1 MRTDIAR
8 RLLGLPRSSFAT
20 TAGRIAELV
29 EAGEDVV
36 NLCQGNP
43 DLPTPPH
50 IVEALR
56 QEVLDP
62 ATHRYPAFSGMLELK
77 VAIAEWY
84 AAEHQVDLDPETEV
98 AILFGAKAGLV
109 EISQCFLNPG
119 DVCLMPDPAFP
130 DYWAGVLLA
139 GARMHPLPLL
149 RENGFLPDYDALD
162 PTVSDSAKLM
172 FLNYP
177 NNPTSVTAPLEFY
190 ERTVR
195 FAEAHDVIVASD
207 FAYGALPLG
216 GETPV
221 SFLRA
226 PGAKDVGVEFISLSK
241 IFNMA
246 GWRIGAVVGH
256 REVIGAIN
264 LIQEHYYVSLPP
276 FIQRAAVAAL
286 TGPQDCVRELSDVY
300 RRRRDGFVAGLWD
313 AGWHVDVPR
322 SIFAWLPIPGG
333 GSSVDFAGELL
344 QRANVAVAPGRW
356 FGEHGEGYVR
366 VSLLAPEDRL
376 REAVGRL
383 VDFSAGRVW
392 PSASAARTA
401 PPSGP
406 GARTPVHSTST

>member
-1 MRTDIAR
+1 MRTEAAH
-8 RLLGLPRSSFAT
+8 RLLALPRSSFAT
-20 TAGRIAELV
+20 TAGAIAELV
-29 EAGEDVV
+29 EAGEDVI

-62 ATHRYPAFSGMLELK
+62 ATHRYPAFSGMFELK
-77 VAIAEWY
+77 AAIADWY
-84 AAEHQVDLDPETEV
+84 ATHHQVHLDPESEV

-130 DYWAGVLLA
+130 DYWAGVVLA

-162 PTVSDSAKLM
+162 PAVLDAARLM

-177 NNPTSVTAPLEFY
+177 NNPTSVTAPPEFY

-195 FAEAHDVIVASD
+195 FAAAHDIIVASD
-207 FAYGALPLG
+207 FAYGALALG
-216 GETPV
+216 GAAPV

-226 PGAKDVGVEFISLSK
+226 AGAKDVGVEFISLSK
-241 IFNMA
+241 MFNMA
-246 GWRIGAVVGH
+246 GWRVGAVVGN
-256 REVIGAIN
+256 RDVISAIN

-276 FIQRAAVAAL
+276 FIQRAAVTAL
-286 TGPQDCVRELSDVY
+286 TGPQDCVQELSDIY
-300 RRRRDGFVAGLWD
+300 ARRRDAFVAGLRG
-313 AGWHVDVPR
+313 AGWQLDVPR
-322 SIFAWLPIPGG
+322 SIFAWLPVPGG
-333 GSSVDFAGELL
+333 GSSVAFADELL
-344 QRANVAVAPGRW
+344 RKAKVAVAPGRW

-376 REAVGRL
+376 KEAVDRL
-383 VDFSAGRVW
+383 
-392 PSASAARTA
+392 AAM
-401 PPSGP
+401 
-406 GARTPVHSTST
+406 

>member
-1 MRTDIAR
+1 MRTEFAR
-8 RLLGLPRSSFAT
+8 RIRDLPRSSFAT
-20 TAGRIAELV
+20 TVGRIAELV

-56 QEVLDP
+56 REVLDP

-84 AAEHQVDLDPETEV
+84 AAHHQVQLDPETEV

-130 DYWAGVLLA
+130 DYWAGVVLA
-139 GARMHPLPLL
+139 RARMHPLPLL

-162 PTVSDSAKLM
+162 PAVCDMAKLM

-177 NNPTSVTAPLEFY
+177 NNPTSVTAPLEFH

-195 FAEAHDVIVASD
+195 FAAAHDVIVASD
-207 FAYGALPLG
+207 FAYGALSLDG
-216 GETPV
+216 DTPV

-226 PGAKDVGVEFISLSK
+226 AGAKDVGVEFISLSK
-241 IFNMA
+241 MFNMA
-246 GWRIGAVVGH
+246 GWRIGAVVGN
-256 REVIGAIN
+256 RDVISAVN
-264 LIQEHYYVSLPP
+264 LIQEHCYVSLPP
-276 FIQRAAVAAL
+276 FIQRAAVTAL
-286 TGPQDCVRELSDVY
+286 TGPQDCVRELSDIY
-300 RRRRDGFVAGLWD
+300 ARRRDGFVAGLRG

-322 SIFAWLPIPGG
+322 SIFAWLPIPGA
-333 GSSVDFAGELL
+333 GSSVAFADELL
-344 QRANVAVAPGRW
+344 RTAKVAVAPGRW

-376 REAVGRL
+376 EEAIGRL
-383 VDFSAGRVW
+383 ADFRTTREWES
-392 PSASAARTA
+392 PSAVLAA
-401 PPSGP
+401 PSP
-406 GARTPVHSTST
+406 TPKSGNRPHQ

>member
-1 MRTDIAR
+1 MKTEFAR
-8 RLLGLPRSSFAT
+8 RLLDLPRSSFAT
-20 TAGRIAELV
+20 TGGKIAELV

-56 QEVLDP
+56 REVLDP
-62 ATHRYPAFSGMLELK
+62 ATHRYPGFSGMLELK

-84 AAEHQVDLDPETEV
+84 AANHQVDLDPETEV

-130 DYWAGVLLA
+130 DYWAGVVLA
-139 GARMHPLPLL
+139 RARMHPLPLL

-162 PTVSDSAKLM
+162 PAVRDAAKLM

-195 FAEAHDVIVASD
+195 FASEHDVIVASD
-207 FAYGALPLG
+207 FAYGALALG
-216 GETPV
+216 GAVPV
-221 SFLRA
+221 SFLQA
-226 PGAKDVGVEFISLSK
+226 EGAKDVGVEFISLSK
-241 IFNMA
+241 MFNMA
-246 GWRIGAVVGH
+246 GWRIGAVVGN
-256 REVIGAIN
+256 RDVISAIN

-276 FIQRAAVAAL
+276 FIQRAAVTAL
-286 TGPQDCVRELSDVY
+286 TGPQDCVQELSDIY
-300 RRRRDGFVAGLWD
+300 GRRRDVFVAGLRE
-313 AGWHVDVPR
+313 AGWQVDVPK
-322 SIFAWLPIPGG
+322 SIFAWLPIPGA
-333 GSSVDFAGELL
+333 GSSVAFADELL
-344 QRANVAVAPGRW
+344 REAKVAVAPGRW

-383 VDFSAGRVW
+383 AAFR
-392 PSASAARTA
+392 ASRTA
-401 PPSGP
+401 RQD
-406 GARTPVHSTST
+406 A